1 MRRRG
6 FLPVPFS
13 VPVTSPQYLLCGNF
27 TGVSTSATYVA
38 VVMFHTSNVAVVMW
52 CAGNLT

>member
-27 TGVSTSATYVA
+27 AGVSTSATYVA